1 MPNRAA
7 ESSTVRSSNYIGLAL
22 FALMVLYPSVHI
34 ARIALRAD
42 NNSGA
47 ALTNFRTLLA
57 DPAFIRWMTNT
68 SLLALAAAGVSIGIA
83 ATVGYSLSRLSPR
96 RRNSTA
102 GQNRFVTQL
111 LPATMLLLPLYL
123 GAVRLGMID
132 SYVGAILL
140 YAATALP
147 FCIWLLKRC
156 YDTIPVELEDAAI
169 LDGCSRTQ
177 SYRLVV
183 LPLIRSALA
192 VAALLSFLMFWSEH
206 FILSVLLRDSPVFNA
221 ANVDAKSSSYAAA
234 TCLICIVSLVLF
246 VSLNR
251 LRLRCLT
258 PDAL

>member
-7 ESSTVRSSNYIGLAL
+7 ESSAVRSFNYIGLAL

-68 SLLALAAAGVSIGIA
+68 SLLALAAAGVSIVIA
-83 ATVGYSLSRLSPR
+83 ATVGYSLSRSSPR
-96 RRNSTA
+96 RRCST
-102 GQNRFVTQL
+102 QNRFVTQL
-111 LPATMLLLPLYL
+111 FPSTMLLLPLYL
-123 GAVRLGMID
+123 GAVRLGMIN

-183 LPLIRSALA
+183 LPLVRSALA

-221 ANVDAKSSSYAAA
+221 ANVDAKSISYAAA

-246 VSLNR
+246 VILTR